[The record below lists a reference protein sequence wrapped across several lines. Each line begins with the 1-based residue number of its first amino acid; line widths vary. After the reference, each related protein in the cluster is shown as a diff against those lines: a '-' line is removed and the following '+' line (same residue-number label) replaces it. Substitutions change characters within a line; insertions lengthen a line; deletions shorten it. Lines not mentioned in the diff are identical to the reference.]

1 MIGVH
6 LREIEAAA
14 DLHRLVEEAAEDA
27 EVVLE
32 AIRGRDPQSAE
43 DPGMEDDVD
52 RLRLVEEALEDGLEA
67 SAVLAAARPHHA

>member
-27 EVVLE
+27 EAVLE
-32 AIRGRDPQSAE
+32 AIRGRDPQSVE

-52 RLRLVEEALEDGLEA
+52 RLRLVEEAPEDGLEA
-67 SAVLAAARPHHA
+67 